1 MRGFLCTLLF
11 AWIRG
16 SLLAVNGLLLGK
28 YLSLYHGL
36 PGPLWAWLSAAFGT
50 WALRQEWRRA
60 RLRRQEPDAH
70 KSAPGGTRDKAT

>member
-1 MRGFLCTLLF
+1 MRGFLCTLIC

-50 WALRQEWRRA
+50 WALRQ
-60 RLRRQEPDAH
+60 
-70 KSAPGGTRDKAT
+70 